1 MQTFK
6 TQILVLWNDVD
17 GQLLVPMGRTK
28 SRPMGRTKSRPMG
41 RTKMIPIGRL
51 NKKDYSQVEQKR
63 YLQVGITKKI
73 PIGRYNKKIR
83 IPRLVEQKR
92 FRPIVGLFKNDTYW

>member
-51 NKKDYSQVEQKR
+51 NKKDYS
-63 YLQVGITKKI
+63 
-73 PIGRYNKKIR
+73 
-83 IPRLVEQKR
+83 
-92 FRPIVGLFKNDTYW
+92 

>member
-63 YLQVGITKKI
+63 YLQVGITK
-73 PIGRYNKKIR
+73 RYAYLGWQSKKDSDLQSGYSKMIR
-83 IPRLVEQKR
+83 TGKVI
-92 FRPIVGLFKNDTYW
+92 